1 MDDYFHNQYLL
12 SRKMWYTIRILVVLY
27 WRYTRLLTGC
37 YIAAESAAAEECR
50 RAAIFVHQ
58 NGRRNHATYI

>member
-27 WRYTRLLTGC
+27 WRYTRLL
-37 YIAAESAAAEECR
+37 
-50 RAAIFVHQ
+50 
-58 NGRRNHATYI
+58 